1 MPRGGRREGAGRPR
15 NSPNKATRDI
25 KAAASEYTT
34 EAIHELAK
42 LAGLK
47 RGTSGAESEQ
57 ARISA
62 LKELLDRGH
71 GRPQHSVDL
80 SIAPRSVHHMT
91 DEELEAI
98 IASGSAEAE
107 PFEKQSTEFNGHGPV
122 NAGALQRGRR

>member
-1 MPRGGRREGAGRPR
+1 MPRGGKREGAGRPR
-15 NSPNKATRDI
+15 HSPNKATRDI
-25 KAAASEYTT
+25 KAAAVEYTT

-47 RGTSGAESEQ
+47 PGTSGAESEQ

-80 SIAPRSVHHMT
+80 SIASRSVRDLS
-91 DEELEAI
+91 DEELEM
-98 IASGSAEAE
+98 IAAGGQLPTATV
-107 PFEKQSTEFNGHGPV
+107 EKESKKFNG
-122 NAGALQRGRR
+122 AAQ